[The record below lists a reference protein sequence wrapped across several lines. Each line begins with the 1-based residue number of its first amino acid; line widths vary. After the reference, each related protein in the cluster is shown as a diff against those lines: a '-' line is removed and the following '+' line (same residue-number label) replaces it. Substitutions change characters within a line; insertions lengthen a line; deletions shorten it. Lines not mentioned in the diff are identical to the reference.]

1 MIQKEVSLSNEF
13 KTQTT
18 KAITSIII
26 FAFVYLL
33 TFFLAIG
40 LTVLCVYGAIS
51 LVAAHP
57 RFFTLALGVG
67 LASIGFLVLFFLL
80 KFLFKKNKKDRGHL
94 LEIKKVDQPHLFEM
108 IDEIVNEVGTQFPK
122 KVYLSHEVNA
132 SVFYD
137 SNFWSMILPVK
148 KNLMI
153 GLGLVNCISRNELK
167 AILSHEFGHFSQKT
181 MKVGSFVYNV
191 NQIIHNMLYEN
202 ESYDK
207 MIQSWANASGYFTVF
222 VIIAVKIVEGI
233 QWLLKLMYEFVNKNY
248 LGLSREMEF
257 HADEIAANVTG
268 NEPLEN
274 SLLRMNL
281 SDYSF
286 NSVLSFYEGKIE
298 QCLKSKNVFLDQWFV
313 LNFISKE
320 DNIEIKN
327 RLPNV
332 TIEEL
337 NKFNKSKLVIKDQWA
352 SHPSTEDRVERL
364 KKLNLKKTT
373 NNDQLANEIFQ
384 NLNALQEKLTDIL
397 FSNVMYSKEPDFTT
411 HENFKIEFKEKF
423 LENTFPKIFNQYY
436 DNKSP
441 IQFEVSNVSLSNNQ
455 IHFRNLFSDEK
466 VNLVYQSIALQ
477 NDIATINQISNNGL
491 KLKTFDYDGKKYSKK
506 EGAKLSISLKKEL
519 ETINEEIEQND
530 KQIFQ
535 YFLNAES
542 DNSGEITKL
551 EKLYKNLL
559 EFDNYYDEKISVYN
573 ELMSKLDFI
582 NYNTPFDKI
591 KTNFVNI
598 KPLENKLKASI
609 KELLE
614 QNKYNNNLKL
624 EVKECFNSFTEK
636 ELKYFLGERYI
647 DENLEILFTS
657 LNNYYFLLSEGFL
670 INKRE
675 LLNYQASLIKE

>member
-18 KAITSIII
+18 KAITSIFI
-26 FAFVYLL
+26 FAIVYLL

-51 LVAAHP
+51 LIVAHP

-80 KFLFKKNKKDRGHL
+80 KFLFKKTKKDRGHL
-94 LEIKKVDQPHLFEM
+94 LEIKKEDQPLLFEM

-153 GLGLVNCISRNELK
+153 GFGLVNCISRNELK

-207 MIQSWANASGYFTVF
+207 MIQSWANASGYFTIF

-233 QWLLKLMYEFVNKNY
+233 QWLLKQMYGFVNKNY

-268 NEPLEN
+268 HEPLEN

-281 SDYSF
+281 CDYSF

-327 RLPNV
+327 GLPNV
-332 TIEEL
+332 TLEEL

-352 SHPSTEDRVERL
+352 SHPSTEDRIERL

-373 NNDQLANEIFQ
+373 NNDRLANEIFQ
-384 NLNALQEKLTDIL
+384 NLNVLQEKLTEIL
-397 FSNVMYSKEPDFTT
+397 FSNVIYNKEPDFTT
-411 HENFKIEFKEKF
+411 HEYFETEFKEQY
-423 LENTFPKIFNQYY
+423 LSNTFPKIFNQYY
-436 DNKSP
+436 DNKNP
-441 IQFEVSNVSLSNNQ
+441 IQFEVSNISLSNIQ
-455 IHFRNLFSDEK
+455 IHFSNLFSDEK

-477 NDIATINQISNNGL
+477 NDIATINQISSDGL

-506 EGAKLSISLKKEL
+506 EGVKLSLSLKKEL
-519 ETINEEIEQND
+519 ETINKEIDQND

-542 DNSGEITKL
+542 SLGDITKL
-551 EKLYKNLL
+551 EKLYKNLS
-559 EFDNYYDEKISVYN
+559 EFDNYYDEKISIYN
-573 ELMSKLDFI
+573 ELSSKLDFI

-591 KTNFVNI
+591 KSNFDNI
-598 KPLENKLKASI
+598 KPLENKLKESI

-614 QNKYNNNLKL
+614 QNKYNSNLKL